1 MKIEDSSAIFLNFYK
16 CRITL
21 KTSKISILA
30 ADAFTV
36 FSHDDQVETKRN
48 KTTNEYHK
56 SIVN

>member
-21 KTSKISILA
+21 KSKKSILA